1 MPNTM
6 ISSTLSQYKESF
18 KTNLLAFLNENED
31 NTKFFFLQN
40 EKTKYKAYQNS
51 LVKIKDYLAAVSSPE
66 LDGNI
71 VNSAVVND
79 LQTLNPIAYNNIVTD
94 LNPIFPVNALSLSAL
109 KINKFQIDVLAL
121 ENHIKSSIVILKFI
135 GEQNSIPNDVTKQT
149 YTDELGESVLKQS
162 HNPGLD
168 ENLDKWLK
176 NYEANFKYLSIPLII
191 EEKPDYITDSYNNYE
206 ERYFNYQIDVC
217 NTILRKVPNEKTIIE
232 YKRKFENNIIELR
245 KEVPLPD
252 VNIEKLISDINNAF
266 FRLEK
271 FMDGSVSTYQSF
283 LFNDYFTLFF
293 NKLNKL
299 ENVNAKNY
307 SLRDGYYYFSSQLYY
322 AYDKSE
328 FKNQDAYKNENFNRD
343 CNELFYIND
352 SRSSEFGI
360 NVDLDDYSFEMPTI
374 SEIVKNASNESLEQ
388 KDNPKLEPAYTI
400 PFKKLTFSISDSFE
414 NLINDPLFDLNN
426 EHIILEKKLKSE
438 IDDRLEKNRLN
449 DIFYSN
455 NFDDDFE
462 EWEENQKLEINRT
475 FNHLVFGLN
484 QDKIF
489 FFGCSFATYK
499 YNYVNRYL
507 IFLEKFYDASE
518 ADFLDMEL
526 EFLENIL
533 YDIQNSE
540 SAHDGHSV
548 SGYDNFSKAYEI
560 ISKLGYQQYLFSH
573 KKKIDFLNEH
583 KVYLA
588 SNNLTIQEQVAV
600 EKDMNIGNEGEEN
613 IDQNNLLKL
622 TIEDYIEEFKD
633 YINGDGYDILV
644 SSLFEYFTNGSF
656 PMLTSKINFKRINK
670 KRLGW
675 ALKDLYK
682 SEKTNNL
689 EIEYFRF
696 AKDNIN
702 LFANEV
708 IVVEKF
714 NQSKFYK
721 MFTTNP
727 AK

>member
-1 MPNTM
+1 MPNIM
-6 ISSTLSQYKESF
+6 ISSTLNQYKESF
-18 KTNLLAFLNENED
+18 KTNLLAFLNEYED
-31 NTKFFFLQN
+31 NTKNLFIQG
-40 EKTKYKAYQNS
+40 EKNKYQSYQKA

-79 LQTLNPIAYNNIVTD
+79 LQTLNPIAYNIIVTD

-121 ENHIKSSIVILKFI
+121 ENHIKSSIAILKFI
-135 GEQNSIPNDVTKQT
+135 GEQNNIQNDVTKQT
-149 YTDELGESVLKQS
+149 YIDELGESVLKQS
-162 HNPGLD
+162 RNPGLD

-176 NYEANFKYLSIPLII
+176 NYEANFEYLLIPLII

-217 NTILRKVPNEKTIIE
+217 NAILRKVPNEKIIIE

-245 KEVPLPD
+245 KEIPLPD
-252 VNIEKLISDINNAF
+252 VSIEKLISDINNAF

-271 FMDGSVSTYQSF
+271 FMDGSISTYQSF
-283 LFNDYFTLFF
+283 LFNDCFTLFF
-293 NKLNKL
+293 NELNKL

-328 FKNQDAYKNENFNRD
+328 FKNQDAYENENFNRD

-374 SEIVKNASNESLEQ
+374 SEIVKNASNESFEQ
-388 KDNPKLEPAYTI
+388 KVNFKLEPANTVPI
-400 PFKKLTFSISDSFE
+400 KKLTFSMSDSFE
-414 NLINDPLFDLNN
+414 NLINDPLLNPEN
-426 EHIILEKKLKSE
+426 NYIVLSENLKLDQITKATSSSDNGLFVTYNYE
-438 IDDRLEKNRLN
+438 PG
-449 DIFYSN
+449 
-455 NFDDDFE
+455 FE
-462 EWEENQKLEINRT
+462 EWEENQKLEIEKAFINLVKEL
-475 FNHLVFGLN
+475 NHNKV
-484 QDKIF
+484 F
-489 FFGCSFATYK
+489 FFGCSYENFK
-499 YNYVNRYL
+499 LNYVNRYL
-507 IFLEKFYDASE
+507 IFLDKFYDASE
-518 ADFLDMEL
+518 TDFVDLEL

-540 SAHDGHSV
+540 SAHDGYSV
-548 SGYDNFSKAYEI
+548 SGFDNFRKAYSI
-560 ISKLGYQQYLFSH
+560 ISKLGYKQYLFSH
-573 KKKIDFLNEH
+573 NKKIDFLTKH
-583 KVYLA
+583 KAYLA
-588 SNNLTIQEQVAV
+588 SNDLSLLGQNNV
-600 EKDMNIGNEGEEN
+600 EKNIN
-613 IDQNNLLKL
+613 IVNQEDTGKELNDVLKS
-622 TIEDYIEEFKD
+622 TIEDYLEEFKIE
-633 YINGDGYDILV
+633 INGDGYDILV
-644 SSLFEYFTNGSF
+644 NALFEYFSNGKF
-656 PMLTSKINFKRINK
+656 PILKSKINFKRINK
-670 KRLGW
+670 KRVGW

-702 LFANEV
+702 LFADE
-708 IVVEKF
+708 IIIEEGFKK
-714 NQSKFYK
+714 SKFYK